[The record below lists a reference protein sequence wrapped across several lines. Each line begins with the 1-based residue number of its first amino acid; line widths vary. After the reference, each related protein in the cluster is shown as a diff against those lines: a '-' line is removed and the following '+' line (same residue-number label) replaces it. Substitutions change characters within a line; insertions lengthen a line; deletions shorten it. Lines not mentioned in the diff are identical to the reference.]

1 MESYNSISGASAAEL
16 SNNQSFW
23 RVWKGSH
30 IVRLSGAVHCWH
42 CINWD
47 IRLSIMTCV
56 LNNMLRTIGWFFS
69 ALELITYLVLFPN
82 PYLSS
87 STWDSSTP
95 TPNCPGDVC
104 STLPELFEIRTYLFL
119 LFLHVFTYPVS
130 PTFCVLRGI
139 PNLSR
144 FISKIIFS
152 MILSLIIH
160 FPLPYPGKCY
170 TCLSLH
176 YLVYS

>member
-1 MESYNSISGASAAEL
+1 MLLQQNSVIIFSEL
-16 SNNQSFW
+16 LTCLE
-23 RVWKGSH
+23 RLPHCKIVWSCTLLALH
-30 IVRLSGAVHCWH
+30 QLRH
-42 CINWD
+42 
-47 IRLSIMTCV
+47 RLSIMTCV